1 MAGDGGAAQVFDG
14 LVERQARLLAQD
26 FSQERAER
34 AHVAAQRRFLQ
45 LAGGRLKLGQ
55 SLRPVGWGPE

>member
-26 FSQERAER
+26 FSQEG
-34 AHVAAQRRFLQ
+34 V
-45 LAGGRLKLGQ
+45 
-55 SLRPVGWGPE
+55 

>member
-1 MAGDGGAAQVFDG
+1 MAGDGGAAQVFYG

-34 AHVAAQRRFLQ
+34 AQSRRRGASF
-45 LAGGRLKLGQ
+45 
-55 SLRPVGWGPE
+55 SSPVGA